1 MLNSEDIKRLE
12 EMATRDFKDLEE
24 MLCFSG
30 ISLQSFYEDISSL
43 GVDNP
48 GIKDIK
54 NYKVPVTENDAYVL
68 EIKNFLEKYLG
79 KLDLHVTSLTQ
90 IYTWMDFYTQKE
102 IYLRSEPM
110 VPSIELKIINKWF
123 TFLHFFLDI
132 TRKTS
137 FFYTQN
143 LNMLTMY
150 YYYDKEDNCYYFNT
164 ITLN

>member
-110 VPSIELKIINKWF
+110 VPSIELKIINK
-123 TFLHFFLDI
+123 
-132 TRKTS
+132 
-137 FFYTQN
+137 
-143 LNMLTMY
+143 
-150 YYYDKEDNCYYFNT
+150 
-164 ITLN
+164 